1 MSPKQIQSIKG
12 THDILPDQ
20 SWKWRQLET
29 SLHNFMALYGYK
41 EIRTPAFE
49 ETELFSRSVGED
61 TDIVSKEM
69 YSWTDQGGTH
79 LTLKPELTAP
89 VVRSFI
95 QHNLQGTSPITKLYY
110 MDALFRRDRPQKGRW
125 RQFHQIGVESFGS
138 EFPEQDGEVIIVAY
152 NFFREL
158 GLTDLTLKLNSIGYP
173 ECRTVY
179 RKSLQDFLRPY
190 LPDLSETS
198 QKRFEK
204 NPLRILDT
212 KVPHEIAL
220 LRNAPVIS
228 DYLSDEDL
236 NHFEEVKAVLNKCDI
251 PYELDPRMVRGL
263 DYYTRT
269 TFEITSDALGAQNA
283 ICGGGRYDHLVETLG
298 GKPIPAVGFA
308 AGVERIMLV
317 LENSDSNAK
326 PENTD
331 IYIVCLGDVSR
342 VAAFTLAETL
352 RQKGLATETDMLR
365 RSLKAQ
371 LRDANR
377 TGVKIAVI
385 IGKKEME
392 NQNAQVKDFR
402 TGDQSEIRQDSLVD
416 YIVGLNL

>member
-29 SLHNFMALYGYK
+29 SLHNFMALYGYR

-95 QHNLQGTSPITKLYY
+95 QHNLPGTSPITKLYY

-138 EFPEQDGEVIIVAY
+138 GFPEQDGEVIIVAY

-158 GLTDLTLKLNSIGYP
+158 GLTDLTLKLNSIGYS
-173 ECRTVY
+173 ECRTAY
-179 RKSLQDFLRPY
+179 RESLQDFLRPY

-198 QKRFEK
+198 QKRFET

-236 NHFEEVKAVLNKCDI
+236 NHFEEVKAVLNECDI

-385 IGKKEME
+385 IGEKEME
-392 NQNAQVKDFR
+392 DQTAQVKDFR